1 MVNRSDSSRASRLT
15 RRGVLKAGAVAGAAS
30 TTLGA
35 TVVEAQTP
43 STIVFANPVEF
54 DTLDPHTV
62 FDYSRVATRLNFY
75 DGLYRWLDNPPKLA
89 PWLAESHT
97 VSPDGLV
104 YRFKL
109 RSNAKFHDG
118 SPVTADDVVYSIE
131 RVIGINKGSAVLF
144 TPVIKPGSTK
154 AIDAGTVEFTL
165 TKPSATFMST
175 IPELHI
181 VNAKVLK
188 ANTKDND
195 WGQAWLS
202 TNVAGSGSYKLE
214 KHDPA
219 VGVTGTRNA
228 DHFMGWPGKFVERI
242 DLRTV
247 REQSSQVL
255 GLIKGDYHALDGFL
269 PADALDRL
277 RKANTVQI
285 LEQPSMRLF
294 ILHLNNQRAPLNDV
308 HVRRAISMAFDY
320 KAFITDILKDT
331 AVRNPAPVP
340 ANLWGYPKD
349 VKGWDYDIDK
359 AKAELAR
366 AEVKIDRPLQIHT
379 LTGLSQTEQA
389 GQLMQAGLRKLGIE
403 SKIVAETW
411 PTLSGKARNND
422 TTPDIWT
429 NWISTLY
436 ADPHNWVGEMYN
448 SKNWGNWKTG
458 SWYKNPKVDELID
471 KAFTSNDQGVR
482 DAAYQ
487 EASRIV
493 VDEAASVFIYNT
505 KWYGPFSKRV
515 QNVRFCPVGN
525 GQDFRWV
532 NMG

>member
-1 MVNRSDSSRASRLT
+1 MVDHSSARDPFVT
-15 RRGVLKAGAVAGAAS
+15 RRNLLKAGTAVGLAS
-30 TTLGA
+30 TALLPS
-35 TVVEAQTP
+35 AQAQAVPTF
-43 STIVFANPVEF
+43 VFANPVEY

-75 DGLYRWLDNPPKLA
+75 DGLYRWLDNPPQLQ

-97 VSPDGLV
+97 VSDNGLV

-109 RSNAKFHDG
+109 RPNAKFHDG
-118 SPVTADDVVYSIE
+118 SPVTADDVVYTVE
-131 RVIGINKGSAVLF
+131 RTLGINKGPAVLF
-144 TPVIKPGSTK
+144 SPIIKPGSTK
-154 AIDAGTVEFTL
+154 ALDADTVEFNL
-165 TKPSATFMST
+165 TRPSAAFMST
-175 IPELHI
+175 VPEIHV
-181 VNAKVLK
+181 VNSKLLK
-188 ANTKDND
+188 ANTRGDD

-202 TNVAGSGSYKLE
+202 SNVAGSGSYKLE
-214 KHDPA
+214 RYDPA
-219 VGVTGTRNA
+219 VGVIGVRNA
-228 DHFMGWPGKFVERI
+228 DHFMPWPAKYVERI

-247 REQSSQVL
+247 REQSTQVL
-255 GLIKGDYHALDGFL
+255 GLIKGDYHGLDGFM

-277 RKANTVQI
+277 RKASTVQI
-285 LEQPSMRLF
+285 IEQPSMRLF

-308 HVRRAISMAFDY
+308 YVRRAISMAFDY
-320 KAFITDILKDT
+320 KGFITDILKDT

-359 AKAELAR
+359 AKAELAK
-366 AEVKIDRPLQIHT
+366 AAVKIDRPLEIHT
-379 LTGLSQTEQA
+379 LVGLSQTEQA

-411 PTLSGKARNND
+411 PTLSGKTRSNE

-436 ADPHNWVGEMYN
+436 ADPQNWVGEMYD
-448 SKNWGNWKTG
+448 SRNWGNWKTG
-458 SWYKNPKVDELID
+458 SYYRNPKVDALIE
-471 KAFTSNDQGVR
+471 KAITSTDPSVR

-505 KWYGPFSKRV
+505 KWYGPFGKRV

-525 GQDFRWV
+525 GQDFRWL
-532 NMG
+532 NLG

>member
-1 MVNRSDSSRASRLT
+1 MSDKSQATLDFSVSRRDL
-15 RRGVLKAGAVAGAAS
+15 LKAGTAAGLVSAGLGGSAA
-30 TTLGA
+30 L
-35 TVVEAQTP
+35 AQTP
-43 STIVFANPVEF
+43 ATFVFANPSEY

-75 DGLYRWLDNPPKLA
+75 DGLYRWLDNPPKLS

-97 VSPDGLV
+97 TSEDGLT
-104 YRFKL
+104 YRFTLKA
-109 RSNAKFHDG
+109 NAKFHDG
-118 SPVTADDVVYSIE
+118 SAVTAEDVVYTIE
-131 RVIGINKGSAVLF
+131 RMLAINKGSAVLF
-144 TPVIKPGSTK
+144 TSIIKPGTTK
-154 AIDAGTVEFTL
+154 ATAANIVEFNL
-165 TKPSATFMST
+165 SRRSATFMST
-175 IPELHI
+175 VPEIHI
-181 VNAKVLK
+181 VNSKLVK

-195 WGQAWLS
+195 WGQAWLAN
-202 TNVAGSGSYKLE
+202 NVAGSGSFKLE
-214 KHDPA
+214 RYDPA
-219 VGVTGTRNA
+219 VGVTGVRNA
-228 DHFMGWPGKFVERI
+228 DHFIGWPGKYVDRI

-247 REQSSQVL
+247 REQSTQIL
-255 GLIKGDYHALDGFL
+255 GLIRGDYHGLDGFM

-277 RKANTVQI
+277 RKSNAVEI

-320 KAFITDILKDT
+320 KGFITDILKDT

-340 ANLWGYPKD
+340 SNLWGYPKD
-349 VKGWDYDIDK
+349 VKGWEYDIDK
-359 AKAELAR
+359 AKAELAK
-366 AEVKIDRPLQIHT
+366 AKVKIDRPLEIHT
-379 LTGLSQTEQA
+379 LVGLSQTDQA
-389 GQLMQAGLRKLGIE
+389 AQLMQAGLRKLGIE

-411 PTLSGKARNND
+411 PTLSGKTRSNE

-436 ADPHNWVGEMYN
+436 ADPHNWVGEMYD

-471 KAFTSNDQGVR
+471 KAFASTDQSVR

-505 KWYGPFSKRV
+505 KWYGPFGKRV

-532 NMG
+532 NLA